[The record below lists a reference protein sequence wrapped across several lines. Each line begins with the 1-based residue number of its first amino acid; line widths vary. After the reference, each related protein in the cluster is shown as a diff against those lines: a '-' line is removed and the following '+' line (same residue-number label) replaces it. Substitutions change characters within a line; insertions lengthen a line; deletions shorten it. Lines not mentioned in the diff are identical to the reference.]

1 MVNFVLDIGESRPTI
16 QLLLHNF
23 VGLQKLLKLIRKLK
37 VLFRDHL
44 HVSGELSDL
53 SLLLSGCLLEL
64 IGLLFDELLVA
75 VKSRN
80 LHIEL
85 LKLLLT
91 ITRLQIKF
99 VGTTH
104 LILKSLPQLRLSIRV
119 LSVLILKVADL
130 LVNLP
135 QLILQLLYCIFSMR

>member
-1 MVNFVLDIGESRPTI
+1 MVNFVLDVGESRSTI
-16 QLLLHNF
+16 QLLLHDF
-23 VGLQKLLKLIRKLK
+23 IRLQKLLKLIRKLK

-91 ITRLQIKF
+91 I
-99 VGTTH
+99 
-104 LILKSLPQLRLSIRV
+104 
-119 LSVLILKVADL
+119 A
-130 LVNLP
+130 
-135 QLILQLLYCIFSMR
+135 